1 MQILEGLVALNTIF
15 SQDFYDNQQAVYPL
29 LSYRD
34 VVYLPLTYD
43 IVTDGLGGFAYDEQH
58 SLVIDT
64 TDPIRPQFQSDIISR
79 QSPQAMDQLS
89 AVYLL
94 S

>member
-43 IVTDGLGGFAYDEQH
+43 IVTDGLGG
-58 SLVIDT
+58 
-64 TDPIRPQFQSDIISR
+64 IR
-79 QSPQAMDQLS
+79 L
-89 AVYLL
+89 
-94 S
+94 